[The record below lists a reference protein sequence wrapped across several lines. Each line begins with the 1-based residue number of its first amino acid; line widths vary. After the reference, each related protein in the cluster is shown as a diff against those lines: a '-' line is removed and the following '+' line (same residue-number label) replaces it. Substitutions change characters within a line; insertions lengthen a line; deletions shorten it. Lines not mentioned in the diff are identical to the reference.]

1 MKKNKEKIKQIFL
14 SFLAFSL
21 IGIGYI
27 NWNLDEK
34 SNSFEMS
41 ANSNDINIGDVQLV
55 NSEPI
60 NELKNTVSTDSTSA
74 IVSNEELKS
83 NIVENENNI
92 KDNVENN
99 SSNNIS
105 SANLKNS
112 DTMNNDTYFE
122 ETRIQ
127 RDRMYSEMTET
138 YQKLIDSEETP
149 VDQKSIAVQEVSN
162 ITKIKNGIM
171 ISENLI
177 KNKGFKNV
185 VILVNSGKVNVVV
198 KSQKLLPE
206 QISQIQNIVEREL
219 EVQIANISI
228 SNKY

>member
-1 MKKNKEKIKQIFL
+1 MKILEKNKEKIKQLFL
-14 SFLAFSL
+14 SFLAFFL
-21 IGIGYI
+21 IGLGYF
-27 NWNLDEK
+27 NWNLDQK
-34 SNSFEMS
+34 SNNLELSS
-41 ANSNDINIGDVQLV
+41 NSNDINIGDVELV
-55 NSEPI
+55 NSEPVKEFENSI
-60 NELKNTVSTDSTSA
+60 VTNTA
-74 IVSNEELKS
+74 IVSNEDLKS

-92 KDNVENN
+92 KNNVENN
-99 SSNNIS
+99 TENNIY
-105 SANLKNS
+105 
-112 DTMNNDTYFE
+112 NNQVNDNYFE
-122 ETRIQ
+122 ETKIQ

-149 VDQKSIAVQEVSN
+149 VDQKSIAVQEISN

-177 KNKGFKNV
+177 KNKGFENV

-219 EVQIANISI
+219 EIHVSNISI

>member
-1 MKKNKEKIKQIFL
+1 MKILKKNKEKFKQLFL
-14 SFLAFSL
+14 SFLAFFL
-21 IGIGYI
+21 IGLGYF
-27 NWNLDEK
+27 NWNLDQK
-34 SNSFEMS
+34 SNNLELSS
-41 ANSNDINIGDVQLV
+41 NSNDINIGDVELV
-55 NSEPI
+55 NSEPVKEFENSI
-60 NELKNTVSTDSTSA
+60 VTNTA
-74 IVSNEELKS
+74 IVSNEDLKS

-92 KDNVENN
+92 KNNVENN
-99 SSNNIS
+99 TENNIY
-105 SANLKNS
+105 
-112 DTMNNDTYFE
+112 NNQVNDNYFE
-122 ETRIQ
+122 ETKIQ

-149 VDQKSIAVQEVSN
+149 VDQKSIAVQEISN

-171 ISENLI
+171 ITENLI
-177 KNKGFKNV
+177 KNKGFENV

-219 EVQIANISI
+219 EIQVSNISI

>member
-1 MKKNKEKIKQIFL
+1 MKILKKNKEKFKQLFL
-14 SFLAFSL
+14 SFLAFFL
-21 IGIGYI
+21 IGLGYF
-27 NWNLDEK
+27 NWNLDQK
-34 SNSFEMS
+34 SNNLELSS
-41 ANSNDINIGDVQLV
+41 NSNDINIGDVELV
-55 NSEPI
+55 NSEPVKEFENSI
-60 NELKNTVSTDSTSA
+60 VTNTA
-74 IVSNEELKS
+74 IVSNVDLKS

-92 KDNVENN
+92 KNNVENN
-99 SSNNIS
+99 TENNIY
-105 SANLKNS
+105 
-112 DTMNNDTYFE
+112 NNQVNDNYFE
-122 ETRIQ
+122 ETKIQ

-149 VDQKSIAVQEVSN
+149 VDQKSIAVQEISN

-171 ISENLI
+171 ITENLI
-177 KNKGFKNV
+177 KNKGFENV

-219 EVQIANISI
+219 EIQVSNISI

>member
-1 MKKNKEKIKQIFL
+1 MKILKKNKEKFKQLFL
-14 SFLAFSL
+14 SFLAFFL
-21 IGIGYI
+21 IGLGYF
-27 NWNLDEK
+27 NWNLDQK
-34 SNSFEMS
+34 SNNLELSS
-41 ANSNDINIGDVQLV
+41 NSNDINIGDVELV
-55 NSEPI
+55 NSEPVKEFENSI
-60 NELKNTVSTDSTSA
+60 VTNTA
-74 IVSNEELKS
+74 IVSNEDLKS

-92 KDNVENN
+92 KNNVENN
-99 SSNNIS
+99 TENNIY
-105 SANLKNS
+105 
-112 DTMNNDTYFE
+112 NNQVNDNYFE
-122 ETRIQ
+122 ETKIQ

-149 VDQKSIAVQEVSN
+149 VDQKSIAVQEISN

-177 KNKGFKNV
+177 KNKGFENV

-219 EVQIANISI
+219 EIQVSNISI
-228 SNKY
+228 SNKS

>member
-1 MKKNKEKIKQIFL
+1 MKILKKNKEKIKQLFL
-14 SFLAFSL
+14 SFLAFFL
-21 IGIGYI
+21 IGLGYF
-27 NWNLDEK
+27 NWNLDQK
-34 SNSFEMS
+34 SNNLELSS
-41 ANSNDINIGDVQLV
+41 NSNDINIGDVELV
-55 NSEPI
+55 NSEPVKEFENSI
-60 NELKNTVSTDSTSA
+60 VTNTA
-74 IVSNEELKS
+74 IVSNEDLKS

-92 KDNVENN
+92 KNNVENN
-99 SSNNIS
+99 IYNNQV
-105 SANLKNS
+105 
-112 DTMNNDTYFE
+112 NDNYFE
-122 ETRIQ
+122 ETKIQ

-149 VDQKSIAVQEVSN
+149 VDQKSIAVQEISN

-177 KNKGFKNV
+177 KNKGFENV

-219 EVQIANISI
+219 EIQVSNISI

>member
-1 MKKNKEKIKQIFL
+1 MKILKKNKEKFKQLFL
-14 SFLAFSL
+14 SFLAFFL
-21 IGIGYI
+21 IGLGYF
-27 NWNLDEK
+27 NWNLDQK
-34 SNSFEMS
+34 SNNLELSS
-41 ANSNDINIGDVQLV
+41 NSNDINIGDVELV
-55 NSEPI
+55 NSEPVKEFENSI
-60 NELKNTVSTDSTSA
+60 VTNTA
-74 IVSNEELKS
+74 IVSNEDLKS

-92 KDNVENN
+92 KNNVENN
-99 SSNNIS
+99 TENNIY
-105 SANLKNS
+105 
-112 DTMNNDTYFE
+112 NNQVNDNYFE
-122 ETRIQ
+122 ETKLQ

-149 VDQKSIAVQEVSN
+149 VDQKSIAVQEISN

-177 KNKGFKNV
+177 KNKGFENV

-219 EVQIANISI
+219 EIHVSNISI

>member
-1 MKKNKEKIKQIFL
+1 MKILKKNKEKFKQLFL
-14 SFLAFSL
+14 SFLAFFL
-21 IGIGYI
+21 IGLGYF
-27 NWNLDEK
+27 NWNLDQK
-34 SNSFEMS
+34 SNNLELSS
-41 ANSNDINIGDVQLV
+41 NSNDINIGDVELV
-55 NSEPI
+55 NSEPVKEFENSI
-60 NELKNTVSTDSTSA
+60 VTNTA
-74 IVSNEELKS
+74 IVSNEDLKS

-92 KDNVENN
+92 KNNVENN
-99 SSNNIS
+99 TENNIY
-105 SANLKNS
+105 
-112 DTMNNDTYFE
+112 NNQVNDNYFE
-122 ETRIQ
+122 ETKIQ

-149 VDQKSIAVQEVSN
+149 VDQKSIAVQEISN

-177 KNKGFKNV
+177 KNKGFENV
-185 VILVNSGKVNVVV
+185 VILVNSGKVNVIV

-219 EVQIANISI
+219 EIQVSNISI

>member
-1 MKKNKEKIKQIFL
+1 MKKNKEKFKQLFL
-14 SFLAFSL
+14 SFLAFFL
-21 IGIGYI
+21 IGLGYF
-27 NWNLDEK
+27 NWNLDQK
-34 SNSFEMS
+34 SNNLELSS
-41 ANSNDINIGDVQLV
+41 NSNDINIGDVELV
-55 NSEPI
+55 NSEPVKEFENSI
-60 NELKNTVSTDSTSA
+60 VTNTA
-74 IVSNEELKS
+74 IVSNEDLKS

-92 KDNVENN
+92 KNNVENN
-99 SSNNIS
+99 TENNIY
-105 SANLKNS
+105 
-112 DTMNNDTYFE
+112 NNQVNDNYFE
-122 ETRIQ
+122 ETKIQ

-149 VDQKSIAVQEVSN
+149 VDQKSIAVQEISN

-177 KNKGFKNV
+177 KNKGFENV

-219 EVQIANISI
+219 EIQVSNISI

>member
-1 MKKNKEKIKQIFL
+1 MKILKKNKEKFKQLFL
-14 SFLAFSL
+14 SFLAFFL
-21 IGIGYI
+21 IGLGYF
-27 NWNLDEK
+27 NWNLDQK
-34 SNSFEMS
+34 SNNLELSS
-41 ANSNDINIGDVQLV
+41 NSNDINIGDVELV
-55 NSEPI
+55 NSEPVKEFENSI
-60 NELKNTVSTDSTSA
+60 VTNTA
-74 IVSNEELKS
+74 IVSNEDLKS

-92 KDNVENN
+92 KNNVENN
-99 SSNNIS
+99 IYNNQV
-105 SANLKNS
+105 
-112 DTMNNDTYFE
+112 NDNYFE
-122 ETRIQ
+122 ETKIQ

-149 VDQKSIAVQEVSN
+149 VDQKSIAVQEISN
-162 ITKIKNGIM
+162 ITKIKNEIM

-177 KNKGFKNV
+177 KNKGFENV

-219 EVQIANISI
+219 EIQVSNISI

>member
-1 MKKNKEKIKQIFL
+1 MKILKKNKEKFKQLFL
-14 SFLAFSL
+14 SFLAFFL
-21 IGIGYI
+21 IGLGYF
-27 NWNLDEK
+27 NWNLDQK
-34 SNSFEMS
+34 SNNLELSS
-41 ANSNDINIGDVQLV
+41 NSNDINIGDVELV
-55 NSEPI
+55 NSEPVKEFENSI
-60 NELKNTVSTDSTSA
+60 VTNTA
-74 IVSNEELKS
+74 IVSNEDLKS

-92 KDNVENN
+92 KNNVENN
-99 SSNNIS
+99 IYNNQV
-105 SANLKNS
+105 
-112 DTMNNDTYFE
+112 NDNYFE
-122 ETRIQ
+122 ETKIQ

-149 VDQKSIAVQEVSN
+149 VDQKSIAVQEISN

-177 KNKGFKNV
+177 KNKGFENV

-219 EVQIANISI
+219 EIQVSNISI

>member
-1 MKKNKEKIKQIFL
+1 MKILKKNKEKFKQLFL
-14 SFLAFSL
+14 SFLAFFL
-21 IGIGYI
+21 IGLGYF
-27 NWNLDEK
+27 NWNLDQK
-34 SNSFEMS
+34 SNNLELSS
-41 ANSNDINIGDVQLV
+41 NSNDINIGDVELV
-55 NSEPI
+55 NSEPVKEFENSI
-60 NELKNTVSTDSTSA
+60 VTNTA
-74 IVSNEELKS
+74 IVSNEDLKS

-92 KDNVENN
+92 KNNVENN
-99 SSNNIS
+99 TENNIY
-105 SANLKNS
+105 
-112 DTMNNDTYFE
+112 NNQVNDNYFE
-122 ETRIQ
+122 ETKIQ

-149 VDQKSIAVQEVSN
+149 VDQKSIAVQEISN

-177 KNKGFKNV
+177 KNKGFENV

-219 EVQIANISI
+219 EIQVPNISI

>member
-1 MKKNKEKIKQIFL
+1 MKILKKNKEKFKQLFL
-14 SFLAFSL
+14 SFLAFFL
-21 IGIGYI
+21 IGLGYF
-27 NWNLDEK
+27 NWNLDQK
-34 SNSFEMS
+34 SNNLELSS
-41 ANSNDINIGDVQLV
+41 NSNDINIGDVELV
-55 NSEPI
+55 NSEPVKEFENSI
-60 NELKNTVSTDSTSA
+60 VTNTA
-74 IVSNEELKS
+74 IVSNEDLKS

-92 KDNVENN
+92 KNNVENN
-99 SSNNIS
+99 TENNIY
-105 SANLKNS
+105 
-112 DTMNNDTYFE
+112 NNQVNDNYFE
-122 ETRIQ
+122 ETKIQ

-149 VDQKSIAVQEVSN
+149 VDQKSIAVQEISN

-177 KNKGFKNV
+177 KNKGFENV

-219 EVQIANISI
+219 EIHVSNISI

>member
-1 MKKNKEKIKQIFL
+1 MKILKKNKEKIKQLFL
-14 SFLAFSL
+14 SFLAFFL
-21 IGIGYI
+21 IGLGYF
-27 NWNLDEK
+27 NWNLDQK
-34 SNSFEMS
+34 SNNLELSS
-41 ANSNDINIGDVQLV
+41 NSNDINIGDVELV
-55 NSEPI
+55 NSEPVKEFENSI
-60 NELKNTVSTDSTSA
+60 VTNTA
-74 IVSNEELKS
+74 IVSNEDLKS

-92 KDNVENN
+92 KNNVENN
-99 SSNNIS
+99 TENNIY
-105 SANLKNS
+105 
-112 DTMNNDTYFE
+112 NNQVNDNYFE
-122 ETRIQ
+122 ETKIQ

-138 YQKLIDSEETP
+138 YQKVIDSEETP
-149 VDQKSIAVQEVSN
+149 VDQKSIAVQEISN

-177 KNKGFKNV
+177 KNKGFENV

-219 EVQIANISI
+219 EIQVSNISI

>member
-1 MKKNKEKIKQIFL
+1 MKILKKNKEKFKQLFL
-14 SFLAFSL
+14 SFLAFFL
-21 IGIGYI
+21 IGLGYF
-27 NWNLDEK
+27 NWNLDQK
-34 SNSFEMS
+34 SNNLELSS
-41 ANSNDINIGDVQLV
+41 NSNDINIGDVELV
-55 NSEPI
+55 NSEPVKEFENSI
-60 NELKNTVSTDSTSA
+60 VTNTA
-74 IVSNEELKS
+74 IVSNEDLKS

-92 KDNVENN
+92 KNNVENN
-99 SSNNIS
+99 IYNNQV
-105 SANLKNS
+105 
-112 DTMNNDTYFE
+112 NDNYFE
-122 ETRIQ
+122 ETKIQ

-138 YQKLIDSEETP
+138 YQELIDSEETP
-149 VDQKSIAVQEVSN
+149 VDQKSIAVQEISN

-177 KNKGFKNV
+177 KNKGFENV

-219 EVQIANISI
+219 EIQVSNISI

>member
-1 MKKNKEKIKQIFL
+1 MKILKKNKEKIKQLFL
-14 SFLAFSL
+14 SFLAFFL
-21 IGIGYI
+21 IGLGYF
-27 NWNLDEK
+27 NWNLDQK
-34 SNSFEMS
+34 SNNLELSS
-41 ANSNDINIGDVQLV
+41 NSNDINIGDVELV
-55 NSEPI
+55 NSEPVKEFENSI
-60 NELKNTVSTDSTSA
+60 VTNTA
-74 IVSNEELKS
+74 IVSNEDLKS

-92 KDNVENN
+92 KNNVENN
-99 SSNNIS
+99 TENNIY
-105 SANLKNS
+105 
-112 DTMNNDTYFE
+112 NNQVNDNYFE
-122 ETRIQ
+122 ETKIQ

-149 VDQKSIAVQEVSN
+149 VDQKSIAVQEISN

-177 KNKGFKNV
+177 KNKGFENV

-219 EVQIANISI
+219 EIHVSNISI

>member
-1 MKKNKEKIKQIFL
+1 MKILKKNKEKIKQLFL
-14 SFLAFSL
+14 SFLAFFL
-21 IGIGYI
+21 IGLGYF
-27 NWNLDEK
+27 NWNLDQK
-34 SNSFEMS
+34 SNNLELSS
-41 ANSNDINIGDVQLV
+41 NSNDINIGDVELV
-55 NSEPI
+55 NSEPVKEFENSI
-60 NELKNTVSTDSTSA
+60 VTNTA
-74 IVSNEELKS
+74 IVSNEDLKS

-92 KDNVENN
+92 KNNVENN
-99 SSNNIS
+99 TENNIY
-105 SANLKNS
+105 
-112 DTMNNDTYFE
+112 NNQVNDNYFE
-122 ETRIQ
+122 ETKIQ

-149 VDQKSIAVQEVSN
+149 VDQKSIAVQEISN

-177 KNKGFKNV
+177 KNKGFENV

-219 EVQIANISI
+219 EIQVSNISI

>member
-1 MKKNKEKIKQIFL
+1 MKILKKNKEKFKQLFL
-14 SFLAFSL
+14 SFLAFFL
-21 IGIGYI
+21 IGLGYF
-27 NWNLDEK
+27 NWNLDQK
-34 SNSFEMS
+34 SNNLELSS
-41 ANSNDINIGDVQLV
+41 NSNDINIGDVELV
-55 NSEPI
+55 NSEPVKEFENSI
-60 NELKNTVSTDSTSA
+60 VTNTA
-74 IVSNEELKS
+74 IVSNEDLKS

-92 KDNVENN
+92 KNNVENN
-99 SSNNIS
+99 TENNIY
-105 SANLKNS
+105 
-112 DTMNNDTYFE
+112 NNQVNDNYFE
-122 ETRIQ
+122 ETKIQ

-149 VDQKSIAVQEVSN
+149 VDQKSIAVQEISN

-177 KNKGFKNV
+177 KNKGFENV

-219 EVQIANISI
+219 EIQVSNISI

>member
-1 MKKNKEKIKQIFL
+1 MKILKKNKEKIKQLFL
-14 SFLAFSL
+14 SFLAFFL
-21 IGIGYI
+21 IGLGYF
-27 NWNLDEK
+27 NWNLDQK
-34 SNSFEMS
+34 SNNLELSS
-41 ANSNDINIGDVQLV
+41 NSNDINIGDVELV
-55 NSEPI
+55 NSEPVKEFENSI
-60 NELKNTVSTDSTSA
+60 VTNTA
-74 IVSNEELKS
+74 IVSNEDLKS

-92 KDNVENN
+92 KNNVENN
-99 SSNNIS
+99 IYNNQV
-105 SANLKNS
+105 
-112 DTMNNDTYFE
+112 NDNYFE
-122 ETRIQ
+122 ETKIQ

-149 VDQKSIAVQEVSN
+149 VDQKSIAVQEISN

-177 KNKGFKNV
+177 KNKGFENV

-219 EVQIANISI
+219 EIHVSNISI

>member
-1 MKKNKEKIKQIFL
+1 MKILKKNKEKFKQLFL
-14 SFLAFSL
+14 SFLAFFL
-21 IGIGYI
+21 IGLGYF
-27 NWNLDEK
+27 NWNLDQK
-34 SNSFEMS
+34 SNNLELSS
-41 ANSNDINIGDVQLV
+41 NSNDINIGDVELV
-55 NSEPI
+55 NSEPVKEFENSI
-60 NELKNTVSTDSTSA
+60 LTNTA
-74 IVSNEELKS
+74 IVSNEDLKS

-92 KDNVENN
+92 KNNVENN
-99 SSNNIS
+99 TENNIY
-105 SANLKNS
+105 
-112 DTMNNDTYFE
+112 NNQVNDNYFE
-122 ETRIQ
+122 ETKIQ

-149 VDQKSIAVQEVSN
+149 VDQKSIAVQEISN

-177 KNKGFKNV
+177 KNKGFENV

-219 EVQIANISI
+219 EIQVSNISI

>member
-1 MKKNKEKIKQIFL
+1 MKILKKNKEKFKQLFL
-14 SFLAFSL
+14 SFLAFFL
-21 IGIGYI
+21 IGLGYF
-27 NWNLDEK
+27 NWNLDQK
-34 SNSFEMS
+34 SNNLELSS
-41 ANSNDINIGDVQLV
+41 NSNDINIGDVELV
-55 NSEPI
+55 NSEPVKEFENSI
-60 NELKNTVSTDSTSA
+60 VTNTA
-74 IVSNEELKS
+74 IVSNEDLKS
-83 NIVENENNI
+83 NIVENKNNI
-92 KDNVENN
+92 KNNVENN
-99 SSNNIS
+99 TENNIY
-105 SANLKNS
+105 
-112 DTMNNDTYFE
+112 NNQVNDNYFE
-122 ETRIQ
+122 ETKIQ

-149 VDQKSIAVQEVSN
+149 VDQKSIAVQEISN

-177 KNKGFKNV
+177 KNKGFENV

-219 EVQIANISI
+219 EIQVSNISI

>member
-1 MKKNKEKIKQIFL
+1 MKILKKNKEKFKQLFL
-14 SFLAFSL
+14 SFLAFFL
-21 IGIGYI
+21 IGLGYF
-27 NWNLDEK
+27 NWNLDQK
-34 SNSFEMS
+34 SNNLELLS
-41 ANSNDINIGDVQLV
+41 NSNDINIGDVELV
-55 NSEPI
+55 NSEPVKEFENSI
-60 NELKNTVSTDSTSA
+60 VTNTA
-74 IVSNEELKS
+74 IVSNEDLKS

-92 KDNVENN
+92 KNNVENN
-99 SSNNIS
+99 TENNIY
-105 SANLKNS
+105 
-112 DTMNNDTYFE
+112 NNQVNDNYFE
-122 ETRIQ
+122 ETKIQ

-149 VDQKSIAVQEVSN
+149 VDQKSIAVQEISN

-177 KNKGFKNV
+177 KNKGFENV

-219 EVQIANISI
+219 EIQVSNISI

>member
-1 MKKNKEKIKQIFL
+1 MKILKKNKEKFKQLFL
-14 SFLAFSL
+14 SFLAFFL
-21 IGIGYI
+21 IGLGYF
-27 NWNLDEK
+27 NWNLDQK
-34 SNSFEMS
+34 SNNLELSS
-41 ANSNDINIGDVQLV
+41 NSNDINIGDVELV
-55 NSEPI
+55 NSEPVKEFENSI
-60 NELKNTVSTDSTSA
+60 VTNTA
-74 IVSNEELKS
+74 IVSNEDLKS

-92 KDNVENN
+92 KNNVENN
-99 SSNNIS
+99 TENNIY
-105 SANLKNS
+105 
-112 DTMNNDTYFE
+112 NNQVNDNYFE
-122 ETRIQ
+122 ETKIQ

-149 VDQKSIAVQEVSN
+149 VDQKSIAVQEISN

-177 KNKGFKNV
+177 KNKSFENV

-219 EVQIANISI
+219 EIQVSNISI

>member
-1 MKKNKEKIKQIFL
+1 MKILNKNKEKFKQLFL
-14 SFLAFSL
+14 SFLAFFL
-21 IGIGYI
+21 IGLGYF
-27 NWNLDEK
+27 NWNLDQK
-34 SNSFEMS
+34 SNNLELSS
-41 ANSNDINIGDVQLV
+41 NSNDINIGDVELV
-55 NSEPI
+55 NSEPVKEFENSI
-60 NELKNTVSTDSTSA
+60 VTNTA
-74 IVSNEELKS
+74 IVSNEDLKS

-92 KDNVENN
+92 KNNVENN
-99 SSNNIS
+99 TENNIY
-105 SANLKNS
+105 
-112 DTMNNDTYFE
+112 NNQVNDNYFE
-122 ETRIQ
+122 ETKIQ

-149 VDQKSIAVQEVSN
+149 VDQKSIAVQEISN

-177 KNKGFKNV
+177 KNKGFENV

-219 EVQIANISI
+219 EIQVSNISI